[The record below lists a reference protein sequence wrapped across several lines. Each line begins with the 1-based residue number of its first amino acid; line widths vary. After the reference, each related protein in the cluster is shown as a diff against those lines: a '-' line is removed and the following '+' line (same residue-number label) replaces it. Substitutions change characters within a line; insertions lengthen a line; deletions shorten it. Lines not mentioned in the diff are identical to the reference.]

1 MRRRGWKRG
10 KVQAVGSPEHLA
22 LQAFPAPPED
32 VAAEVQQGGE
42 VFLWGHQSA
51 VVVMPLPAPMLKEE
65 AVMRE
70 LLVVFQEGFDDAN
83 ITVTVNGKEVRRD
96 LGVSTNPLLGIA
108 AEVSVELPAKGA
120 QVGVE
125 VTNRGLKAITKVSG
139 RPKSVLVSIEDGRL
153 RMKEGTGREAVL

>member
-1 MRRRGWKRG
+1 
-10 KVQAVGSPEHLA
+10 
-22 LQAFPAPPED
+22 
-32 VAAEVQQGGE
+32 
-42 VFLWGHQSA
+42 
-51 VVVMPLPAPMLKEE
+51 MPLPAQMLKEE

-70 LLVVFQEGFDDAN
+70 LLMVFQEGFDDAN

-108 AEVSVELPAKGA
+108 TEVSVELPAKGA

-153 RMKEGTGREAVL
+153 LMKEGTGREAVL